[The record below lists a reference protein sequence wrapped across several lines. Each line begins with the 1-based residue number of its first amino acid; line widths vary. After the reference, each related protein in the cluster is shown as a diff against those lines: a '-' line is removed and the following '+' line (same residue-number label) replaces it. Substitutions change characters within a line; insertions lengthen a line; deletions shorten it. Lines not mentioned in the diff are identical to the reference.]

1 MAVTIMINIMPESQ
15 NRHDN
20 EKAKES
26 QDAGFICARKLPK
39 RTGGVHK
46 MSLFYVFRMLS
57 VSKNP
62 NKEYN

>member
-15 NRHDN
+15 SRHDN

-26 QDAGFICARKLPK
+26 QDAGFICACKSPK
-39 RTGGVHK
+39 SIGAVHK

-57 VSKNP
+57 VSENT
-62 NKEYN
+62 NKKYN

>member
-15 NRHDN
+15 SRHDN

-26 QDAGFICARKLPK
+26 QDAGFICAYPSPK
-39 RTGGVHK
+39 CGGAVHK